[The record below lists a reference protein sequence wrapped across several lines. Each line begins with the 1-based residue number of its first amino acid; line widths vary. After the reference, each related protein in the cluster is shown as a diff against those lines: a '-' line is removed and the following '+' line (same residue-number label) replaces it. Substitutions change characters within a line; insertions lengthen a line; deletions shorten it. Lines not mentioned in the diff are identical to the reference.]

1 VPQGIAGTPLI
12 AAPKNAYDIGGMPI
26 WRISSKRNLANL
38 VLIAQTHHQF
48 CWILFA
54 MIDDRNQILIKNGVR
69 EMKINSD

>member
-12 AAPKNAYDIGGMPI
+12 ATPKNAYDIGGMPI

-54 MIDDRNQILIKNGVR
+54 MIDD
-69 EMKINSD
+69 